1 MDDLP
6 EWVGELDEV
15 SDFDRDSADD
25 DLEDREDPESFPD
38 RGTASVPE
46 EADAA
51 DVAEQAIE
59 VPADEDD
66 EARSD

>member
-6 EWVGELDEV
+6 EWAGELDEV
-15 SDFDRDSADD
+15 SDFDRDSSDD
-25 DLEDREDPESFPD
+25 DLDDREDPESFSAAEE
-38 RGTASVPE
+38 GSVPE

-66 EARSD
+66 EARAE